1 MIRWAQL
8 SDVKEYLSERGMKSP
23 DELRMPAFVVDEKM
37 LVAYVEVEPKICE
50 VHICVKKMAVRHAKR
65 LVADGEMFLR
75 AQGFGAM
82 TTAIEP
88 KYRASIKLAERV
100 GFAPVGCYN
109 NHIVYIKEL

>member
-8 SDVKEYLSERGMKSP
+8 SDVKEYLSERGMTAPESLK
-23 DELRMPAFVVDEKM
+23 MPAFIVDEKM

-50 VHICVKKMAVRHAKR
+50 VHICVKKVAVRHAKR

-75 AQGFGAM
+75 AQGFGTM

-88 KYRASIKLAERV
+88 KYQASIKLAERV

-109 NHIVYIKEL
+109 NHIVYIKGL

>member
-1 MIRWAQL
+1 MIRRAQL
-8 SDVKEYLSERGMKSP
+8 SDVKEYLSERGMESP
-23 DELRMPAFVVDEKM
+23 EALKMPAFVVDEKM
-37 LVAYVEVEPKICE
+37 LVAYIEVEPKICE

-109 NHIVYIKEL
+109 NHIVYIKGL

>member
-8 SDVKEYLSERGMKSP
+8 SDVKEYLSERGMESP
-23 DELRMPAFVVDEKM
+23 EALKMPAFVVDEKM

-65 LVADGEMFLR
+65 LVEDGEMFLR

-109 NHIVYIKEL
+109 NHIVYIKGL

>member
-8 SDVKEYLSERGMKSP
+8 SDVKEYLSERGMDAP

-37 LVAYVEVEPKICE
+37 LVAYIEIEPKICE
-50 VHICVKKMAVRHAKR
+50 VHVCVKKMAVRHARR
-65 LVADGEMFLR
+65 LVGDAEMFLR

-82 TTAIEP
+82 TTAVEP
-88 KYRASIKLAERV
+88 KYRAAVKLVERV

-109 NHIVYIKEL
+109 NHIVYIKGL